1 MNIKIT
7 IFTPTY
13 NRAHLLP
20 RVFASLCKQTSFDF
34 EWLIVDDGSTDQ
46 TEKVVENF
54 QAVENRFNIRYHKQ
68 ANGGK
73 HRAINKG
80 VKLAHG
86 EFFLILDSD
95 DFLKAET
102 VKCLVPLLNE
112 IQTDK
117 NLGGIAIR
125 RAYHNGQIVGNEFRG
140 AILSDSLNIRYKHK
154 IQGDLV
160 EIFKTDVL
168 KQYLFPEFKQEK
180 FCPEA
185 LIWNRISQR
194 YNLKFINLG
203 LYITEYIE
211 GGLTEKIVKIRMHS
225 PQASMLHY
233 AELANYNIPLKEKV
247 KAAINY
253 WRFSL
258 NTKEVNI
265 CSKIKKIGIWSLPLL
280 PLGYLMYLNDKRK
293 HA

>member
-1 MNIKIT
+1 MTKKIT

-20 RVFASLCKQTSFDF
+20 RVFKSLCKQTSLDF

-68 ANGGK
+68 DNGGK

-80 VKLAHG
+80 VKLARG

-125 RAYHNGQIVGNEFRG
+125 RAYHNGQIVGNEFNG
-140 AILSDSLNIRYKHK
+140 IILSNSLNIRYQHK

-160 EIFKTDVL
+160 EIFKIEVL
-168 KQYLFPEFKQEK
+168 RKFPFPEFKHEK

-185 LIWNRISQR
+185 LIWNRIAQN
-194 YNLKFINLG
+194 YDLQFLNLG
-203 LYITEYIE
+203 LYITEYIK
-211 GGLTEKIVKIRMHS
+211 GGLTEKIVKIRMQS
-225 PQASMLHY
+225 PKASMLHY
-233 AELANYNIPLKEKV
+233 AELANYKIPLKERV

-253 WRFSL
+253 WRFAM
-258 NTKEVNI
+258 NTKKINTG
-265 CSKIKKIGIWSLPLL
+265 SKIKKIGIWSLPLL
-280 PLGYLMYLNDKRK
+280 PLGYLMYINDKRK

>member
-1 MNIKIT
+1 MTKKIT

-68 ANGGK
+68 TNGGK

-80 VKLAHG
+80 VKLARG

-117 NLGGIAIR
+117 NLGGFVIR
-125 RAYHNGQIVGNEFRG
+125 RAYHNGQIVGNEFNG
-140 AILSDSLNIRYKHK
+140 IILSNSLNIRYQHK

-160 EIFKTDVL
+160 EIFKIEVL
-168 KQYLFPEFKQEK
+168 RKFPFPEFKNEK

-185 LIWNRISQR
+185 LVWNRISQN
-194 YNLKFINLG
+194 YDLQFLNLG
-203 LYITEYIE
+203 LYITEYIK
-211 GGLTEKIVKIRMHS
+211 GGLTEKIVKIRMNS

-233 AELANYNIPLKEKV
+233 AELANYKIPLKERV

-253 WRFSL
+253 WRFAM
-258 NTKEVNI
+258 NTKKINI
-265 CSKIKKIGIWSLPLL
+265 GSKIKKIGVWSFPLL
-280 PLGYLMYLNDKRK
+280 PLGCLMYINDKRK
-293 HA
+293 HT